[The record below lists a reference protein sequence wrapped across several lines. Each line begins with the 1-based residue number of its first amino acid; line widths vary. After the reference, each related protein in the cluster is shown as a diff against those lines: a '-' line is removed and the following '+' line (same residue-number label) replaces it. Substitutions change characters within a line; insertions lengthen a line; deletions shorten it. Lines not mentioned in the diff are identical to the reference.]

1 MGDKKSYVS
10 LKVETKSLP
19 NSSHD
24 KPTNLI
30 TGHKLNGQNYTQWV
44 RSIKIFLPRKGREG
58 YITGDSECPKKG
70 VANVQKWKLEN
81 SKVMS
86 WLLNTMTNEIGE
98 NFMFYDTTKDIWDIV
113 KEMYPNMDNT
123 FAVFEIKSILHDLRW
138 GESSVTE
145 YFNILYRHWQ
155 KLGIYEEVSW

>member
-44 RSIKIFLPRKGREG
+44 RSIKIFLLGKGREG
-58 YITGDSECPKKG
+58 YITGDSKCPKKG
-70 VANVQKWKLEN
+70 DANVQK
-81 SKVMS
+81 
-86 WLLNTMTNEIGE
+86 
-98 NFMFYDTTKDIWDIV
+98 
-113 KEMYPNMDNT
+113 
-123 FAVFEIKSILHDLRW
+123 
-138 GESSVTE
+138 
-145 YFNILYRHWQ
+145 
-155 KLGIYEEVSW
+155 